1 MITGNGD
8 TTAAAGRSDGHLRA
22 SHADREQVIGIL
34 KEAFV
39 QGRLTADELDAR
51 VDQAYASRT
60 YAELAEVTVD
70 IPLALT
76 RARPSRDPRDPWRA
90 TRVAGG
96 VVYALIL
103 PGLITLAALPGGP
116 GPLTVREVVTYSAIT
131 YAVFWMLGLS
141 VMVASRLGKRS
152 GHQLPPQPAWMIE
165 PGSDAAADAEDGHL
179 LPIYRVQVTS
189 TFKDALGQGR
199 LTADEY
205 CERTAQASVA
215 RSRAELAA
223 LVADLPA
230 GGMAAP
236 ARPPTSKDVRVGIGV
251 TIAAASVVAAILL
264 TNPDNSLAFMTFI
277 IAAVTLLV
285 APIVTV
291 GVKVDARRHKR
302 SGGPLASA

>member
-1 MITGNGD
+1 MAGSGD
-8 TTAAAGRSDGHLRA
+8 NTAAAGRGDGHLRA
-22 SHADREQVIGIL
+22 SHADREQVIGTL

-76 RARPSRDPRDPWRA
+76 RARPRRDPRDPWRA
-90 TRVAGG
+90 TKVAGG

-131 YAVFWMLGLS
+131 YAVFWTLGVS

-165 PGSDAAADAEDGHL
+165 PGSDAAADAEDGQL

-205 CERTAQASVA
+205 CERTAQTSMAG
-215 RSRAELAA
+215 SRAELAA

-230 GGMAAP
+230 GRVAAP
-236 ARPPTSKDVRVGIGV
+236 ARPPTSKDVWVGVGV
-251 TIAAASVVAAILL
+251 TLAAAGVIAVILL
-264 TNPDNSLAFMTFI
+264 SNPDNGLAFMAFI
-277 IAAVTLLV
+277 VAAVTVLV
-285 APIVTV
+285 APILTI

-302 SGGPLASA
+302 SGGPLPSA